1 MAQDPQK
8 CVFCRIV
15 RKEIPAKLLFEND
28 HVFAFHDIHPQAPVH
43 VLVIPKVHLDSLQ
56 DLASAELSAELLQGV
71 REVVRRLDLGQAG
84 FRTVINTGRDG
95 GQSVDHLHL
104 HVLAGRQL
112 GWPPG

>member
-28 HVFAFHDIHPQAPVH
+28 HVFAFHDINPQAPVH

-56 DLASAELSAELLQGV
+56 DLASAELGAELLQGV